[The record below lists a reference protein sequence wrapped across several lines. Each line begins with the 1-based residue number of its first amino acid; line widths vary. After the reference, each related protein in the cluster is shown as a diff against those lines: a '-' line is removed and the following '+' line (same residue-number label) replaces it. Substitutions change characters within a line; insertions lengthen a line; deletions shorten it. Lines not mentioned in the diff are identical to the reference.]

1 MKNPEINMS
10 SIQNGG
16 QMTTAAFSQ
25 IPVLGSIILVFGII
39 TFAYTT
45 VLGWSYYG
53 ERCAE
58 YLFGKRATI
67 FFKIIFVFVILLGP
81 VIELDIVWSLSD
93 IFNALMAVPN
103 IIALVFTSGLIAK
116 GKPRNGLIILK
127 VQTIQKYLH
136 WINKIL
142 INKKPLY
149 TDLMPCIKQ
158 FYSLVFY

>member
-1 MKNPEINMS
+1 MS

-81 VIELDIVWSLSD
+81 VIELDIVWSS
-93 IFNALMAVPN
+93 FRYFQCPYGY
-103 IIALVFTSGLIAK
+103 S
-116 GKPRNGLIILK
+116 
-127 VQTIQKYLH
+127 KYYCSCVYF
-136 WINKIL
+136 WS
-142 INKKPLY
+142 Y
-149 TDLMPCIKQ
+149 C
-158 FYSLVFY
+158 